1 MSLPKPS
8 QPQEVTGGPKVV
20 SYEPEPRPV
29 KQTPIHAKVTP
40 NKKNERELLTSKD
53 FVEKYRYEVK
63 TAAWD
68 PKVLAKCGK
77 GAEEILK
84 TLGAKIKNPNI
95 PFKEQMKLR
104 EQRKLKEALQGTQKT
119 DNVPHKKVQKK
130 VKTGSKNFRKGPN
143 KK

>member
-8 QPQEVTGGPKVV
+8 KPEEISGGPTVV
-20 SYEPEPRPV
+20 SYEPEPRPP
-29 KQTPIHAKVTP
+29 KRTPVHAKVTP
-40 NKKNERELLTSKD
+40 TKKNERELLSSKD
-53 FVEKYRYEVK
+53 FVEKYRNEVK

-95 PFKEQMKLR
+95 PFKEQMRLR
-104 EQRKLKEALQGTQKT
+104 EQRKYKEALQGTQQTQKA
-119 DNVPHKKVQKK
+119 NHKKDQKK
-130 VKTGSKNFRKGPN
+130 LKGGYKNHN
-143 KK
+143 KNYKKK